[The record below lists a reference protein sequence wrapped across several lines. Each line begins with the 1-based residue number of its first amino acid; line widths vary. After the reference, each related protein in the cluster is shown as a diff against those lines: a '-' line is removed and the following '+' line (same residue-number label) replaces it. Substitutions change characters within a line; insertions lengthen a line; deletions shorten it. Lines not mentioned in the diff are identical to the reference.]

1 MHTADDGLPPS
12 GWDYTRGLK
21 NLPPAAFLRTSVRCP
36 VRILNLSTQN
46 KTPPAGYAEGVFFWR
61 SGWDSTRA
69 LKNSPPDCF
78 CPACGRV
85 VLFSSPPDLAAKQ
98 KHTNLPAGVLPFWR
112 SGWDSTRGLKNLPPA
127 GFLRTSVRRPVR
139 ILNLST

>member
-1 MHTADDGLPPS
+1 MLFFWRS
-12 GWDYTRGLK
+12 GWDSATYFRSLHNFAQPIVLRCCLHSWGLTYTRGLK
-21 NLPPAAFLRTSVRCP
+21 NMPPAYFLRTAVRRP

-46 KTPPAGYAEGVFFWR
+46 KTPPAGYAKGVFFWR

-85 VLFSSPPDLAAKQ
+85 VLFVPSSSQAPNK
-98 KHTNLPAGVLPFWR
+98 KHTNLRLVCFHLVE
-112 SGWDSTRGLKNLPPA
+112 TRGIEPL
-127 GFLRTSVRRPVR
+127 TS
-139 ILNLST
+139 